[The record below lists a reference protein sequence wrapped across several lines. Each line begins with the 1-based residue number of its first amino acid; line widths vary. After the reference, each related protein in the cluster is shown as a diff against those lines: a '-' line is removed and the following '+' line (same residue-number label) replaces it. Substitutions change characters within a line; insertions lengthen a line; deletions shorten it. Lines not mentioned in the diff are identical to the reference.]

1 MLTRLVG
8 PVRPVGLFPLSDVDA
23 VEGRENGP
31 EPNGTNLTACSLR
44 ATEVRCHSVH
54 GAEPRKGGTYQP
66 RATPWVLLHPTSASS
81 ERM

>member
-31 EPNGTNLTACSLR
+31 EPNGTNLLIVS
-44 ATEVRCHSVH
+44 
-54 GAEPRKGGTYQP
+54 K
-66 RATPWVLLHPTSASS
+66 
-81 ERM
+81 